1 MLFYICCILNIRD
14 FVLYMKGIL
23 TEIIRNKIMESY
35 IYIST
40 PIVDIVFIQ
49 HFRLLLFYFILLLCR
64 MNYSIVKLAYNKVPW
79 TGNFASL

>member
-1 MLFYICCILNIRD
+1 
-14 FVLYMKGIL
+14 MKGIL

-49 HFRLLLFYFILLLCR
+49 HFRLLLFYFITMQNELQ
-64 MNYSIVKLAYNKVPW
+64 YSKTRL
-79 TGNFASL
+79 

>member
-23 TEIIRNKIMESY
+23 TEIIRNIIMESY

-49 HFRLLLFYFILLLCR
+49 HFRLLLFYFITMQNELQ
-64 MNYSIVKLAYNKVPW
+64 YSKTRL
-79 TGNFASL
+79 